1 MADVVLAVDQAS
13 YFSSSLSLMSG
24 VSSPGKVV
32 GVFGGLKYNAS
43 LGFLSGG
50 LPSFYAR
57 YAAGGPVG
65 EGELDL
71 ELYCENQ
78 FVART
83 TTGANGEW
91 RFDNLDISKRYDI
104 VVKHA
109 TLEGTLS
116 RNRLPAPYPLS
127 VGELSVSGQKNLTN
141 SNTYRGTVFAK
152 HWRGTLTAT
161 PIVGSVGVVSVD
173 QKTGCIVLDITWDPG
188 NTVVV
193 RVQDAHSFVDVD
205 VTAGSRTDPNW
216 SKNRALLRFNNI
228 GTPTSFPDEANPSNS
243 WTPTGTVTVSSAK
256 NKFGGA
262 SALFSGGNSF
272 LTGPAFN
279 LGKEWTIECWANIPA
294 LASPGH
300 ILMSMYGASG
310 TTTNAP
316 SLGSGFTINLG
327 VSTAGKLYY
336 QVMQCLAF
344 NYMDTNARS
353 YARQSA
359 SIFIPVEYRGPE
371 GVDVVILNEWNHFA
385 MTCTPYGLY
394 VHLNGKL
401 QRFCPIRDIIGTNFA
416 SMVGGNGAFT
426 MIGAGTRVTNTLPS
440 PTGTT
445 DAVQWHVPNG
455 THIDSALI
463 TSWAKYPMSQ
473 FTPPVNDFLGAP

>member
-1 MADVVLAVDQAS
+1 MADVVLPVDQAS
-13 YFSSSLSLMSG
+13 YFSSSPVLMSG

-32 GVFGGLKYNAS
+32 GVFGGAKTNPS

-57 YAAGGPVG
+57 HADGSPVG

-91 RFDNLDISKRYDI
+91 RFDNLDITKRYDI

-141 SNTYRGTVFAK
+141 ANTYRGTVFAK

-161 PIVGSVGVVSVD
+161 PIVGSVGIVSVD
-173 QKTGCIVLDITWDPG
+173 QKTGRISLDITWDPG

-193 RVQDAHSFVDVD
+193 RVQDSYSFVDVD

-216 SKNRALLRFNNI
+216 AKNRALLRFDNI
-228 GTPTSFPDEANPSNS
+228 VTPTSFPDEANPSNS
-243 WTPTGTVTVSSAK
+243 WTPTGTVTVSSTK
-256 NKFGGA
+256 SKFGGA

-272 LTGPAFN
+272 LTGPAFD
-279 LGKEWTIECWANIPA
+279 LGNEWTIECWANIPS

-310 TTTNAP
+310 TTSGAP

-327 VSTAGKLYY
+327 VSAAGKLYY

-344 NYMDTNARS
+344 DYMNSGS
-353 YARQSA
+353 YVRQSNNV
-359 SIFIPVEYRGPE
+359 FIPVEYRGPE
-371 GVDVVILNEWNHFA
+371 GVDDVVLNEWNHFA
-385 MTCTPYGLY
+385 MTCTPHGLY

-401 QRFCPIRDIIGTNFA
+401 QRFCPVRDIFGTNFA
-416 SMVGGNGAFT
+416 SMVGGNGSFT
-426 MIGAGTRVTNTLPS
+426 MIGAGTRVTQSIPG

-445 DAVQWHVPNG
+445 AAVEWHVPNG
-455 THIDSALI
+455 TYIDSVLI
-463 TSWAKYPMSQ
+463 TSHAKYPMSQ

>member
-1 MADVVLAVDQAS
+1 MAVVVLTVDQAS
-13 YFSSSLSLMSG
+13 YFSSSPVLMSG

-83 TTGANGEW
+83 TTGANGQW

-127 VGELSVSGQKNLTN
+127 VGTLTLSGNKNITN
-141 SNTYRGTVFAK
+141 ANTYRGTVFAK

-161 PIVGSVGVVSVD
+161 AIVGSVGIVSVD
-173 QKTGCIVLDITWDPG
+173 QKTGRISLDITWDPG

-216 SKNRALLRFNNI
+216 SKNRAILRFNNI

-256 NKFGGA
+256 NKFGGY

-294 LASPGH
+294 LASPGL

-310 TTTNAP
+310 TGGGT

-327 VSTAGKLYY
+327 VSAAGKLYY
-336 QVMQCLAF
+336 QVMQCLVF
-344 NYMDTNARS
+344 GYKNSGYFVRWSNDI
-353 YARQSA
+353 
-359 SIFIPVEYRGPE
+359 SIPAEYRGPE
-371 GVDVVILNEWNHFA
+371 GPDDVILNEWNHFA

-401 QRFCPIRDIIGTNFA
+401 QRFCPIKEIVGTNFA

-426 MIGAGTRVTNTLPS
+426 MIGAGTRVTHTS
-440 PTGTT
+440 PPTTGSTS
-445 DAVQWHVPNG
+445 AVEWYVPNG

-463 TSWAKYPMSQ
+463 TSWAKYPMTQ